1 MDGSVFPTDEN
12 TAKNSDEQLFDQLEK
27 IKAESLQP
35 LNEAQSQSVHAR
47 SLDSH
52 ALKTV
57 LLTARKAID
66 DALLLITGSSPSLH
80 EAPRISTPAVQ
91 PPSAEGGA
99 VIEGVFD
106 GQGMLGVDGK
116 HYTMS
121 PNYASKSKLVAGDHL
136 KLTIGEN
143 GMLMY
148 KQTLP
153 VQRRRLLGILEYDA
167 VAKAYS
173 VAADSSNWRVLT
185 ASVTY
190 HKGAPGDSV
199 ALVVP
204 QEGSSTWAAVEHII
218 KRT

>member
-35 LNEAQSQSVHAR
+35 LNELKPQSVQVR

-57 LLTARKAID
+57 LLTAREAID
-66 DALLLITGSSPSLH
+66 DALLLISGPGVSLH
-80 EAPRISTPAVQ
+80 ETPRISTPSVQ
-91 PPSAEGGA
+91 SPPADGTA

-106 GQGMLGVDGK
+106 GQGMLGADGK

-121 PNYASKSKLVAGDHL
+121 PNYASKSKLVEGDHL

-153 VQRRRLLGILEYDA
+153 VQRRRLLGTLEYDA
-167 VAKAYS
+167 AAKAYS
-173 VAADSSNWRVLT
+173 VAADSSSWRVLT

-190 HKGAPGDSV
+190 YKGAPGDS
-199 ALVVP
+199 AAIIVP
-204 QEGSSTWAAVEHII
+204 QEGNSTWAAVEHII